1 MQEFQGKVA
10 VITGAAS
17 GIGRA
22 LADRAARDKMRLVLA
37 DIEDGPLQQAAQT
50 LRSKG
55 AEVLTVVA
63 NVSQAADV
71 QNLAQQAFQHFGGVH
86 LLFNNAGVSGET
98 WIWKNSLANWEW
110 ILGVNLWGVI
120 HGIHSFVPK
129 MLEQNT
135 ECHIVNT
142 SSFSGFLAFPGSGI
156 YKATKHAVVSI
167 SETLALEMKEI
178 GAKIGVSVLCPGG
191 VNTRITEAERNR
203 PPASARAAAEEPGPD
218 ESEESHK
225 FWTRVFLTDAVL
237 PIQVANQAF
246 QAIRENRF
254 YILTHRQYDAA
265 IRRRLEM
272 IMERGAPANAIPQLN
287 AEEPAG

>member
-1 MQEFQGKVA
+1 MQDLQGKVA

-37 DIEDGPLQQAAQT
+37 DIEDGPLQQAAET
-50 LRSKG
+50 LRAKG
-55 AEVLTVVA
+55 TEVLTVVA
-63 NVSQAADV
+63 NVSKAADV
-71 QNLAQQAFQHFGGVH
+71 ENLAEQAFQHFGGAHV
-86 LLFNNAGVSGET
+86 LFNNAGVSGET
-98 WIWKNSLANWEW
+98 WIWKNSLENWEW

-120 HGIHSFVPK
+120 HGIRAFVPR

-167 SETLALEMKEI
+167 SETLALEMEQI

-191 VNTRITEAERNR
+191 VNTRIIEAERNR
-203 PPASARAAAEEPGPD
+203 PRSSAQAKSAEPGPD
-218 ESEESHK
+218 DSEASQK
-225 FWTRVFLTDAVL
+225 FWTRVFMTDSAL
-237 PIQVANQAF
+237 PIQVANQTF

-272 IMERGAPANAIPQLN
+272 VMERGAPANAITQLN
-287 AEEPAG
+287 DDRPAG